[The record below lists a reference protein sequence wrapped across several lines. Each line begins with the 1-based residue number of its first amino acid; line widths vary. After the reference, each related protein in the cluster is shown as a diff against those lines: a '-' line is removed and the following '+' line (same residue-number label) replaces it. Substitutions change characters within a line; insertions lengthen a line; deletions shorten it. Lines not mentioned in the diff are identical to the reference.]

1 MSDGFDLLAHAAGD
15 SDPDLALEAQAHAV
29 FLALPDTGVHNAFPR
44 IIEFDVL
51 KVLETPIEDFEAVL
65 CTGRITAGAH
75 HGADRSEEHTS
86 ELQSRGHLV
95 CRLLLE
101 R

>member
-75 HGADRSEEHTS
+75 HGADDTS
-86 ELQSRGHLV
+86 PIAQGGTHQPIARRFSMAGL
-95 CRLLLE
+95 
-101 R
+101 

>member
-1 MSDGFDLLAHAAGD
+1 MSDGFDRSAHAAGH

-75 HGADRSEEHTS
+75 HGAEIGRASYRE
-86 ELQSRGHLV
+86 RGSIWEGTGLV
-95 CRLLLE
+95 IRQ
-101 R
+101 